1 VTPLE
6 VVLTPPQREQLR
18 RVLDLPDLS
27 DVELTGEGW
36 HRFAVLAPGQVLLLP
51 RSHRW
56 VPGLR
61 REVAALEFLGAR
73 GVAVPRLL
81 ASISDDRLWPYPATL
96 ISRYDARP
104 WSALQESA
112 GLARVTEMLVQL
124 GRLVASY
131 HRIDVAE
138 LPEPIATPAGARPDA
153 FEAELPHFSDFLESE
168 RLEKLCFAL
177 AAAAELPGNRVDV
190 WLRFVQ
196 PLLDLEHVL
205 VHRDINEGQVMIDS
219 AGEVCGLI
227 DWEGA
232 GVQHPLSD
240 FDFGEWG
247 FPIFAHE
254 PEFAQL
260 RKAFWESYVAARG
273 VDLPDWQP
281 VHLLMTIIN
290 APGPEGAATAWYASR
305 RDRTLTNLRA
315 MDAQL

>member
-27 DVELTGEGW
+27 DVTLTGEGW
-36 HRFAVLAPGQVLLLP
+36 HRFAVLAPGRVLLLP

-56 VPGLR
+56 VPGLQL
-61 REVAALEFLGAR
+61 EAAALEFLGPR
-73 GVAVPRLL
+73 GVAVPELL
-81 ASISDDRLWPYPATL
+81 ADISDDRLWPYPATL
-96 ISRYDARP
+96 ISRFDAQP
-104 WSALQESA
+104 WSALQEQA
-112 GLARVTEMLVQL
+112 DLPRVIEMLTQL
-124 GRLVASY
+124 GRLIASY
-131 HRIDVAE
+131 HRIDTAE
-138 LPEPIATPAGARPDA
+138 LPEPIATPAGERPDP
-153 FEAELPHFSDFLESE
+153 FEADLPHFSDYLDSE

-177 AAAAELPGNRVDV
+177 AAAADLPGTRVGV
-190 WLRFVQ
+190 WLRFLQ
-196 PLLDLEHVL
+196 PLFDLEHVL
-205 VHRDINEGQVMIDS
+205 VHRDINEGQIMIDS

-232 GVQHPLSD
+232 GVQHLLSD

-247 FPIFAHE
+247 FAIFAYE

-273 VDLPDWQP
+273 VDLPDWQA

-290 APGPEGAATAWYASR
+290 APGPEGAATDWYASR